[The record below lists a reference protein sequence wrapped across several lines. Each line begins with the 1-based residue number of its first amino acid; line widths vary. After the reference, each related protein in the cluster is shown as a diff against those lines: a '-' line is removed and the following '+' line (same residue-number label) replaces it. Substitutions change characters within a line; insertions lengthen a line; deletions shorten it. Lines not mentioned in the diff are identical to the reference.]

1 MVLKTFIS
9 LNKYTPNNRMD
20 CSELLRLRLAN
31 TLYCRQ
37 QNTCGNETPVQT
49 PVQKSFTIFLDY
61 STGTSISS
69 VYIPPGL
76 YGSTAD
82 PSLILGGTFT
92 NDVGTDLVFLGGTSV
107 ELQNTAYAF
116 VTTITAAGCI
126 RSTNLNPPGFIPKW
140 QSVAAV
146 NLTPVGG
153 IYYLIT
159 SPNMIKV
166 QGLELTALNGSNLS
180 LRTTDGPGA
189 GFLACITLF
198 YI

>member
-61 STGTSISS
+61 STGTSGKVISS

-76 YGSTAD
+76 YGSNAD
-82 PSLILGGTFT
+82 ASLVLGGTFT
-92 NDVGTDLVFLGGTSV
+92 DNVGTDLIFKDNITID
-107 ELQNTAYAF
+107 LQNTTYAF
-116 VTTITAAGCI
+116 VCAIAASGSI
-126 RSTNLNPPGFIPKW
+126 PDASGPRWQPVSSAYMGPPG
-140 QSVAAV
+140 
-146 NLTPVGG
+146 G
-153 IYYLIT
+153 IKYSIT
-159 SPNMIKV
+159 SPNNITIL
-166 QGLELTALNGSNLS
+166 GLELGKLNGDNITSRATS
-180 LRTTDGPGA
+180 GPGA
-189 GFLACITLF
+189 GFLASITLF
-198 YI
+198 YL